1 MFTQYTVFPILIE
14 NTKETFS
21 QHPQTEVSWGH
32 DIFSSSDVFKSF
44 TEISSND
51 STKLKERDTKE
62 KSKCASNLADQGV
75 QGEDENLLVL
85 QDVGGDKVEQALVG
99 GQLDWCGG
107 AYQGEVLVGA
117 GNLKSTR
124 YQGDDCSLEANSA
137 TKQTWQSVRSRN
149 LCSSAR
155 KIW

>member
-32 DIFSSSDVFKSF
+32 DMFSSSDVFKSF
-44 TEISSND
+44 TEISSNA
-51 STKLKERDTKE
+51 SAQLKERDAKE

-85 QDVGGDKVEQALVG
+85 QDVGGDKVEDELVG
-99 GQLDWCGG
+99 GQLHWRRGPH
-107 AYQGEVLVGA
+107 QGEVLVGA
-117 GNLKSTR
+117 GNL
-124 YQGDDCSLEANSA
+124 AN
-137 TKQTWQSVRSRN
+137 TCQVP
-149 LCSSAR
+149 
-155 KIW
+155 

>member
-1 MFTQYTVFPILIE
+1 MSTAFTILAMLTHYPVFSILIG
-14 NTKETFS
+14 F
-21 QHPQTEVSWGH
+21 G
-32 DIFSSSDVFKSF
+32 IFSSSDVFKSF
-44 TEISSND
+44 TEIASNA
-51 STKLKERDTKE
+51 STKLKERDAKE

-99 GQLDWCGG
+99 GQLDWHGG

-117 GNLKSTR
+117 GNLANTR
-124 YQGDDCSLEANSA
+124 SQGDFSLGANSA
-137 TKQTWQSVRSRN
+137 RKQTWQSVRSRN